1 MKTKIS
7 LLLSFILMATIS
19 SFAQAPQ
26 RRTVE
31 ERVKFVME
39 KLSALNLD
47 QSQAQKTDSV
57 FVDYYKAQ
65 EKMREDARASGN
77 RPGRSVYQKM
87 MTDRDE
93 KLKAIFTA
101 EQYTKFKNEVED
113 SLRPQIQTHEGNN

>member
-31 ERVKFVME
+31 ERVKSVME

-47 QSQAQKTDSV
+47 PAQTQKTDSV
-57 FVDYYKAQ
+57 FMDYYKAQ
-65 EKMREDARASGN
+65 DKMREAARESG
-77 RPGRSVYQKM
+77 
-87 MTDRDE
+87 
-93 KLKAIFTA
+93 
-101 EQYTKFKNEVED
+101 
-113 SLRPQIQTHEGNN
+113 

>member
-65 EKMREDARASGN
+65 EKMREDARASGE
-77 RPGRSVYQKM
+77 RPDRSVFEKM
-87 MTDRDE
+87 TNDRNE

-101 EQYTKFKNEVED
+101 DQFTKYKNEVEAT
-113 SLRPQIQTHEGNN
+113 LRPQRQRSQGN